1 MYACEGC
8 MRDLGD
14 QVLETVISGDLN
26 EVPAPF
32 ERPRGRHRRLI

>member
-1 MYACEGC
+1 MYACENC

-26 EVPAPF
+26 EVPTPF